1 MASVTHSGP
10 GNRGFA
16 LILVLWAVTILSAIV
31 LTFLNDV
38 GAETKSALIER
49 ESIAAEQL
57 ALSGQEIISFL
68 ATRSLGTPAENLMGT
83 PVTAVTPGFH
93 YQIRLET
100 GTVDA
105 YLESD
110 TGKINLSTANPQL
123 VQNFWANWTQDAT
136 RAAAISSAVIDWRD
150 VDEVTQ
156 AGGNEAA
163 DYDGFGYKP
172 RNAGLRSADL
182 GLIRGLGRSDFEPKL
197 FQGAE
202 SGPVRLSDV
211 ITAGPVGTAINPSFA
226 PELILR
232 SVPGLSDAE
241 VQSIKMARK
250 GTVFITAQQFLHAT
264 GINLSERPE
273 LQTYISFGRGNAP
286 AVLTIAQ
293 LNGSAVRRSV
303 RRVDFAFTSVNMMT
317 GLLETSMGLATMQR
331 DVFPEF
337 LK

>member
-1 MASVTHSGP
+1 MTIATG

-16 LILVLWAVTILSAIV
+16 LILVLWAITILSAIV

-57 ALSGQEIISFL
+57 ALSGQEVISFL

-83 PVTAVTPGFH
+83 PVTVVTPGFH

-110 TGKINLSTANPQL
+110 TGKINLATANPQL
-123 VQNFWANWTQDAT
+123 IQNFWTNWTQDAT
-136 RAAAISSAVIDWRD
+136 RATAISSAVLDWRD
-150 VDEVTQ
+150 ADDVTQ
-156 AGGNEAA
+156 AGGTEAVEYDGLGYRPRNGGLRAA
-163 DYDGFGYKP
+163 DL
-172 RNAGLRSADL
+172 A
-182 GLIRGLGRSDFEPKL
+182 LIRGLAGPDFEPKL
-197 FQGAE
+197 ARGNQAE
-202 SGPVRLSDV
+202 GPIRLTDFVTS
-211 ITAGPVGTAINPSFA
+211 GPVGTAINPSFA
-226 PELILR
+226 PELVLR
-232 SVPGLSDAE
+232 SVPGLSETE
-241 VQSIKMARK
+241 VQTIRMARK
-250 GTVFITAQQFLHAT
+250 GTVFGNPDQFRRAT
-264 GINLSERPE
+264 GIDLSERPE

-293 LNGSAVRRSV
+293 LTGSAVRKSV
-303 RRVDFAFTSVNMMT
+303 RRVDFAFTTVNMAT
-317 GLLETSMGLATMQR
+317 GLLEYPLARAAVQR

-337 LK
+337 VK